1 MPPRPPWSQAGR
13 WIGHGDAALRTL
25 ATQLRQFV
33 LCKNV
38 DSGPGA
44 LRNSATRRFFPSK
57 RRHGSRIRG
66 TLMCS
71 APGGIRLALS
81 KGKHGLAEDCRAVG
95 VHVGTA
101 AQLRSIPTGAV
112 RGGGVFGAARG
123 ADAAALAP

>member
-1 MPPRPPWSQAGR
+1 
-13 WIGHGDAALRTL
+13 
-25 ATQLRQFV
+25 
-33 LCKNV
+33 
-38 DSGPGA
+38 
-44 LRNSATRRFFPSK
+44 FFPSK

-123 ADAAALAP
+123 ADAAALAPCERGVAAEHAGRPGNATGSHAE